1 MEQEQ
6 KHFPFVKLLRYLLSG
21 IKVIEN
27 EREMLASRCPDFNVM
42 DAFRGL
48 DQAAR
53 GQINSIEF
61 VSGLL

>member
-1 MEQEQ
+1 
-6 KHFPFVKLLRYLLSG
+6 VKLLRYLLSG